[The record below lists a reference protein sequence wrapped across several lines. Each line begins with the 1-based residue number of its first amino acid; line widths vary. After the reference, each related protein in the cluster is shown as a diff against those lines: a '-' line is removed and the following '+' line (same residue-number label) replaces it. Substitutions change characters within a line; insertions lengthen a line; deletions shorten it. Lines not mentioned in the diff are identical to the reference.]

1 MEWKQ
6 SSEDGFSWFI
16 WDCLVSNLLPPAS
29 VPVSVLWNGTLTL
42 TSMLCQ
48 WRPLTKGGQ
57 PHCLMLLFRDAP
69 GLVICLVLEEA
80 TEDVSDL
87 GQPCPHTLS
96 PLASQLARHISPEN
110 LGASSS
116 LKLKKGVRFPHPL
129 TRQRWEGGWQHLSA
143 HPQGGVLGRDE
154 PAPPTHFLGADI

>member
-1 MEWKQ
+1 MSTFSSPHMEWKQ

-57 PHCLMLLFRDAP
+57 PHCLMLLFRGCSWSSHLP
-69 GLVICLVLEEA
+69 GLGGSHRGCQG
-80 TEDVSDL
+80 S
-87 GQPCPHTLS
+87 GPTLS
-96 PLASQLARHISPEN
+96 PYPLSISQPTCQAY
-110 LGASSS
+110 
-116 LKLKKGVRFPHPL
+116 FPRKSGGQFQSQAQERSQVPPPL
-129 TRQRWEGGWQHLSA
+129 DKAEMGRRVATSQCPPPRRSFGEG
-143 HPQGGVLGRDE
+143 
-154 PAPPTHFLGADI
+154 